1 MNTGER
7 INLAFKHF
15 QEGSLEQAEKDCLEI
30 LAEDPENAEVLHL
43 FGITSYHLGAF
54 ERAVEYMK
62 KAIEMD
68 DQNADYLYDLGNV
81 YQDMSNPDEALNA
94 YQRALDIEPEHP
106 DAHNN
111 IGMVLH
117 DLGRL
122 EEAISHYQK
131 ALELT
136 PQSHIIHNNIA
147 LAYDENNENEK
158 AIAHFG
164 RAIQIDPNYADAHLN
179 IGNIFMKEENPDTA
193 YAYYFKS
200 VQLNPNLV
208 EAYFAMAQILLM
220 KSRFAEAIPLLSRLL
235 MTYPDSAEIHKYL
248 GSALNAV
255 WQLDE
260 AVPHLER
267 ALELM
272 PEFAEAHATLG
283 DTLTKLGRLDEALE
297 HAEKALLINP
307 EMVEALNALGNIYI
321 EKGQVSEALDAFRG
335 ALSLDPDNAE
345 SHLMLGLA
353 ELYLGNFSQG
363 WKEYESRLIP
373 GDAQERGL
381 PQPLWDG
388 SSLQGKKILVY
399 PEQRV
404 GDEIMFSSCLP
415 EVIGLAEHCIVEC
428 DERLVPLY
436 QRSFP
441 DATIIKRISDN
452 GYPPDLPPADFCIPV
467 GSLPRFLRTDIS
479 GFPGQKSYLLPDND
493 KLGEWK
499 ARYAGIGDGLKVGIS
514 WCGGGRP
521 DEVRKRSTS
530 LESWDNILSVSGVCF
545 VNLQYGDS
553 SEDLKRMETESG
565 LKIHDWKEADP
576 LKDLDGFAAKIAAL
590 DLVISVDNPTVHMA
604 GALGV
609 PAWVLLPSVC
619 DWRWMQDYED
629 TPWYESVRLF
639 RQEKAGEWEGVLG
652 VIGQRLAEA
661 AKQNSL
667 TRETLHLPVKKSY
680 QKSAG

>member
-1 MNTGER
+1 MNTGEK

-15 QEGSLEQAEKDCLEI
+15 QEGSIEQAEKDCIEI
-30 LAEDPENAEVLHL
+30 LSEDPENAEVLHL
-43 FGITSYHLGAF
+43 YGITSYHLGALD
-54 ERAVEYMK
+54 RAVEYLK

-81 YQDMSNPDEALNA
+81 YQDMANPDEALNA

-106 DAHNN
+106 DAHTN

-117 DLGRL
+117 DIGRL

-179 IGNIFMKEENPDTA
+179 IGNMFMKEDNPDTA

-200 VQLNPNLV
+200 VQLNPNLT

-220 KSRFAEAIPLLSRLL
+220 KSRYAEAIPLLSRLL
-235 MTYPDSAEIHKYL
+235 MSYPDSAEIHNYL

-260 AVPHLER
+260 AIPHLER

-272 PEFAEAHATLG
+272 PDYAEAHADLG

-297 HAEKALLINP
+297 HADKALLINP
-307 EMVEALNALGNIYI
+307 EMVEALNTLGNIYM
-321 EKGQVSEALDAFRG
+321 EKGQASEAVAVFRK
-335 ALSLDPDNAE
+335 ALSLEPDNAE

-353 ELYLGNFSQG
+353 ELYLGNFSEG
-363 WKEYESRLIP
+363 WNEYEWRLKL
-373 GDAQERGL
+373 GNAQERGL
-381 PQPLWDG
+381 TQPLWEG
-388 SSLQGKKILVY
+388 SSLQGKKLFVY

-404 GDEIMFSSCLP
+404 GDEIMFASCLP
-415 EVIGLAEHCIVEC
+415 EVIGRAEQCIIEC
-428 DERLVPLY
+428 DERLLLLY

-441 DATIIKRISDN
+441 DATIVKRISDS
-452 GYPPDLPPADFCIPV
+452 GYPQELPPADFCIPI
-467 GSLPRFLRTDIS
+467 GSLPRFLRPDIS
-479 GFPGQKSYLLPDND
+479 SFPKQKNYLLPDEN
-493 KLGEWK
+493 KVEEWK
-499 ARYAGIGDGLKVGIS
+499 ARYKGLGEGLKVGIS
-514 WCGGGRP
+514 WRGGGRP
-521 DEVRKRSTS
+521 DEIRKRSS
-530 LESWDNILSVSGVCF
+530 VLDKWNKLLSVSGVCF

-553 SEDLKRMETESG
+553 SEELNRLEQETG
-565 LKIHDWKEADP
+565 VKIYDWADADP
-576 LKDLDGFAAKIAAL
+576 LKDLDAFAAKIAAL

-604 GALGV
+604 GALRI

-639 RQEKAGEWEGVLG
+639 RQERMGEWDGVFQRVLG
-652 VIGQRLAEA
+652 KLNECATEGKVNDVNI
-661 AKQNSL
+661 S
-667 TRETLHLPVKKSY
+667 KSY
-680 QKSAG
+680 KTRVRK